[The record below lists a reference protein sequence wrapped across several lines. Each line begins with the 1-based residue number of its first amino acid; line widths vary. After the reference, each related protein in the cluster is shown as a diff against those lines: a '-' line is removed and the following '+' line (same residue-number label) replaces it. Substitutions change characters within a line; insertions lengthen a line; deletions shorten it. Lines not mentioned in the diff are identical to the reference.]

1 MIAANLRFLV
11 AEDHDFQ
18 RSVVVRMLSR
28 IGAERV
34 YEAANGHEALQIL
47 GDRDAAVDIIISD
60 LDMPGMDGMEF
71 IRRLGDARVR
81 TSLIVA
87 SALDRALIASVATM
101 AEAYG
106 VRLLGFVTK
115 PLTQAELEP
124 LVQLHGSRPST
135 PEHPMASI
143 VPLAEIEAGL
153 RRGEFEPFFQ
163 PKISL
168 AAGQVIGVEA
178 LARWRHR
185 ERGLLLP
192 SAFIKPL
199 EESGRIDSLTWIM
212 LAKATAFWRS
222 WRENAVDGTVS
233 VNLSIASL
241 GDMRGARRVLG
252 LVRSQGLD
260 PRHVI
265 LEVTESAAT
274 SDVGRVLESLA
285 RLRMNGF
292 GLSIDDYGT
301 GYSSMQQL
309 SRIAFTEL
317 KIDRSF
323 VANALRQDAAR
334 VILESSIAMA
344 KNLGITS
351 VAEGVDTKESVDLV
365 RQLGCDIAQGYFVAE
380 PMDSSDFMDWARDQH
395 HLGRT

>member
-1 MIAANLRFLV
+1 
-11 AEDHDFQ
+11 
-18 RSVVVRMLSR
+18 
-28 IGAERV
+28 
-34 YEAANGHEALQIL
+34 
-47 GDRDAAVDIIISD
+47 
-60 LDMPGMDGMEF
+60 
-71 IRRLGDARVR
+71 
-81 TSLIVA
+81 
-87 SALDRALIASVATM
+87 
-101 AEAYG
+101 
-106 VRLLGFVTK
+106 
-115 PLTQAELEP
+115 
-124 LVQLHGSRPST
+124 
-135 PEHPMASI
+135 MASI

-153 RRGEFEPFFQ
+153 RRGEFEPFLQ

-168 AAGQVIGVEA
+168 TTGQVIGVEA

-192 SAFIKPL
+192 SVFIKPL
-199 EESGRIDSLTWIM
+199 EESGRIDDLTWIM
-212 LAKATAFWRS
+212 LAKATAFWKS
-222 WRENAVDGTVS
+222 LRENAVDGTVS

-241 GDMRGARRVLG
+241 GDMRVAGRVLG

-365 RQLGCDIAQGYFVAE
+365 RQLGCDVAQGYFVAE
-380 PMDSSDFMDWARDQH
+380 PMDSSDFMDWVRDQQQ
-395 HLGRT
+395 LGRT